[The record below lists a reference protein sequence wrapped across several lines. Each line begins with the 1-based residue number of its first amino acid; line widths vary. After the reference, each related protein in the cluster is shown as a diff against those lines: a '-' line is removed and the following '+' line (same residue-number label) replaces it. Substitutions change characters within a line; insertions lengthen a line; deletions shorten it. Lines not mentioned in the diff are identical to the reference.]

1 MTELKTVSSGEI
13 YDIIEY
19 EDCSRTDDLYYP
31 KQEADKVIAELEDK
45 LRHLPM
51 MAALLETDKDELRY
65 QKYKRCLDK
74 AKWCDERIARYQ
86 LQQAVQGILW
96 QSEIKFYRRLKDKF
110 IEISKLF
117 EEPTICDS
125 RKS

>member
-1 MTELKTVSSGEI
+1 MTELKEVFAYQPDEI
-13 YDIIEY
+13 E
-19 EDCSRTDDLYYP
+19 SLVGKANGNNYYL
-31 KQEADKVIAELEDK
+31 KSEADKVIAELEDK